1 MSEQQQTFECG
12 IENIHYKHLYGA
24 SYLDG
29 IREAQIKHGQK
40 LFDANHV
47 FAVKERR
54 EPGGVGGSEIT
65 GYCDRETNINEGAYR
80 CYIKIDKD
88 RKVIPGGFECNC
100 KAGGGGHFTKLKI
113 TIILQLC
120 MFFL

>member
-1 MSEQQQTFECG
+1 MNKIKF
-12 IENIHYKHLYGA
+12 GA

-54 EPGGVGGSEIT
+54 EPGAVGGSEIT
-65 GYCDRETNINEGAYR
+65 GYCDRETNISEGAYR
-80 CYIKIDKD
+80 CYIKLDKD
-88 RKVIPGGFECNC
+88 RKVIPGGFDCNC
-100 KAGGGGHFTKLKI
+100 KAGGGGEEARSQSGCDAESCSGTESPKEEESRTGRFVV
-113 TIILQLC
+113 
-120 MFFL
+120 

>member
-1 MSEQQQTFECG
+1 MSERQQTFACG

-54 EPGGVGGSEIT
+54 EPGAVGGSELA
-65 GYCDRETNINEGAYR
+65 GCCDREANVNEG
-80 CYIKIDKD
+80 
-88 RKVIPGGFECNC
+88 
-100 KAGGGGHFTKLKI
+100 
-113 TIILQLC
+113 
-120 MFFL
+120 